1 MATFRKDMLGKTG
14 GHAVGQINSWNYDT
28 VINGALVTET
38 EGIDNFTLGE
48 LHYTGGVQ
56 SVKQA
61 TADAEAEDMV
71 LIATPEERLEGE
83 PLENFYNAKGEMA
96 KCVILSQNLEFQT
109 SAVATVDS
117 VNIGD
122 KMIWDATAKKF
133 KKDDGAVA
141 TAKKVFRVVEI
152 EKDEFYSIDG
162 KTLVALRVIK

>member
-28 VINGALVTET
+28 VINGALVTEAK
-38 EGIDNFTLGE
+38 GIDNFTLGE

-61 TADAEAEDMV
+61 TAGAEAEDMV

-83 PLENFYNAKGEMA
+83 PLENFYNAKDEMA

-109 SAVATVDS
+109 SAVETVES

-133 KKDDGAVA
+133 KKDDDSVA